1 MQLPRSVNN
10 RVQYALSHT
19 AQLRADTLPADRRWL
34 ACIEATLAASSPEK
48 RAFYEL
54 FFTQGASPDDTM
66 YNLCIERST
75 LYSWRDYFLWN
86 VALRAAEVGLIH
98 VCE

>member
-10 RVQYALSHT
+10 RVTYALRQT
-19 AQLRADTLPADRRWL
+19 AALRAGAQPVDSRWL
-34 ACIEATLAASSPEK
+34 DCIEATLAASSPEK

-54 FFTQGASPDDTM
+54 FFTQGLSPDDVM
-66 YNLCIERST
+66 YQLCIERST
-75 LYSWRDYFLWN
+75 LYSWRDHFLWN
-86 VALRAAEVGLIH
+86 VALRAAEAGLIH